1 MGDDIHVA
9 TATDAV
15 DALSRPQAMRII
27 QSLGETGTPPE
38 RGVAHIN
45 VGNHTYLDVIR
56 DEYLDML
63 LPAGGSTFK
72 LVQAYYGGGKTHFLM
87 CLRDLAWASGYAS
100 AYVGLSPSECPFHEP
115 LAVYRAVVKAL
126 RAPPPGDEPLLP
138 TTGLPDLLRDL
149 VEARRDEHGDRAVRA
164 WLYRTVR
171 NLPVE
176 SPSLRNAISEY
187 GLAVLDDDLRK
198 QDVLAAWLL
207 GEEVPPSS
215 HREVGVF
222 ESITKSNA
230 FAMLRGVCQ
239 ALKGLEF
246 TGTVL
251 LFDELDRN
259 LSIGATTRNRTR
271 LTDNLR
277 EMVDLCGKSALPGVM
292 VAYAVPP
299 EFLRN
304 VVPEYP
310 ALQQR
315 LSSPVPLSVT
325 SPQSALIDL
334 EALDLPP
341 AKLLEAIGARILEV
355 FSIARKRRF
364 DPEVQ
369 GRNLRAL
376 AEEASEAQFEVSH
389 RRIFVKSWVALL
401 TEQALSGETQI
412 DAVDAGAR
420 VMGGAQTLLDAD
432 EEDDGFDD
440 F

>member
-1 MGDDIHVA
+1 MGDDLHVA
-9 TATDAV
+9 GLTEAAAPLT
-15 DALSRPQAMRII
+15 RPLAMRII

-45 VGNHTYLDVIR
+45 VGNDTYLDVLR
-56 DEYLDML
+56 EEYLDLL

-87 CLRDLAWASGYAS
+87 CLRDLAWSSGYAS

-126 RAPPPGDEPLLP
+126 RAPPPDDAPLQA
-138 TTGLPDLLRDL
+138 TTGLPDLIRDL

-176 SPSLRNAISEY
+176 SPSLRNAIAEY
-187 GLAVLDDDLRK
+187 GLACLDDDLRR
-198 QDVLAAWLL
+198 QDVLAAWML
-207 GEEVPPSS
+207 GEEVPPSA
-215 HREVGVF
+215 HRDAGVF

-277 EMVDLCGKSALPGVM
+277 EMVDLCGKAALPGVM

-315 LSSPVPLSVT
+315 LASPVPLSVH
-325 SPQSALIDL
+325 SPQAALIDL

-341 AKLLEAIGARILEV
+341 AKLLEAIGEKILDV
-355 FSIARKRRF
+355 FSVARKRRF
-364 DPEVQ
+364 DLEVQ
-369 GRNLRAL
+369 RRNLQAL
-376 AEEASEAQFEVSH
+376 AEEAAEAQFEVSH

-401 TEQALSGETQI
+401 TEQALSGEVQ
-412 DAVDAGAR
+412 VDAADAGTR
-420 VMGGAQTLLDAD
+420 IMGGAQTLLHA
-432 EEDDGFDD
+432 ELEDDGFDEY
-440 F
+440 